1 MTTKSSIKVK
11 AVNTRFVDDD
21 FIRLSSLFALSAV
34 FIADG
39 IAGRAR
45 SDFHDVLVIWHDLPF
60 NEMDV

>member
-1 MTTKSSIKVK
+1 
-11 AVNTRFVDDD
+11 VDDD